1 MGRLSGALSAGKP
14 RATPRRLRVTTT
26 PRRGGAS
33 ADSSELQRLTE
44 RSLHQGTRT
53 LYADPGLYDRL
64 YGRRKRDIE
73 FYVELARRRGGP
85 VLELGVGTG
94 RVAAALAAADID
106 VVGIDLMSEMLQK
119 ARERLAR
126 LPAAQRQHV
135 VLRRGD
141 MRRLRVNRRFALVF
155 APFNAFMHLYS
166 RSDLEKT
173 LEVCRRH
180 LKPDGRLAF
189 DVLMPDLPAL
199 LQDPERLYACGSV
212 VDPKDGQRYRHFEAS
227 HYDPVSQVRTVT
239 MLFES
244 DDASVASRAV
254 PLTQRQF
261 FPAELEALLLYNGFE
276 IEARHGGFGSGPI
289 ELRAESQ
296 VVVAR
301 VRKPRHPQRRRR

>member
-1 MGRLSGALSAGKP
+1 M
-14 RATPRRLRVTTT
+14 TT
-26 PRRGGAS
+26 PRRRAAS
-33 ADSSELQRLTE
+33 GDARELRRLT
-44 RSLHQGTRT
+44 RRALRLGTRT
-53 LYADPGLYDRL
+53 LYTDPAFFDQL
-64 YGRRKRDIE
+64 YGRRKRDVE

-94 RVAAALAAADID
+94 RVACALAAEDVD
-106 VVGIDLMSEMLQK
+106 VVGIDLMSEMLRR

-126 LPAAQRQHV
+126 LPPVQRQHV

-141 MRRLRVNRRFALVF
+141 MRRLRLNRRFGLVF

-166 RSDLEKT
+166 RSDLEQT
-173 LEVCRRH
+173 LDVCRRH

-199 LQDPERLYACGSV
+199 LQDPERLYACGSI
-212 VDPKDGQRYRHFEAS
+212 VDPTEGRRYRHFEAS
-227 HYDPVSQVRTVT
+227 HYDPVSQIRTVT

-244 DDASVASRAV
+244 DDPGVASRAV

-289 ELRAESQ
+289 DLRAESQ
-296 VVVAR
+296 VIVAR
-301 VRKPRHPQRRRR
+301 LQKPRRPRQRRR

>member
-1 MGRLSGALSAGKP
+1 
-14 RATPRRLRVTTT
+14 VTTT
-26 PRRGGAS
+26 SRREAG
-33 ADSSELQRLTE
+33 SSDQREVQRLT
-44 RSLHQGTRT
+44 RRALHLGTRT
-53 LYADPGLYDRL
+53 LYTDPAFFDRL
-64 YGRRKRDIE
+64 YGRRKRDVE
-73 FYVELARRRGGP
+73 FYVELARRHAGP

-94 RVAAALAAADID
+94 RIAAALAAEEVD
-106 VVGIDLMSEMLQK
+106 VVGIDLMGEMLSK

-126 LPAAQRQHV
+126 LPPAQRQRV

-141 MRRLRVNRRFALVF
+141 LRRLRLNRRFGLVF

-166 RSDLEKT
+166 RRDMEQA

-199 LQDPERLYACGSV
+199 LQDPERLYACGSI
-212 VDPKDGQRYRHFEAS
+212 VDPTDGRRYRHFEAS

-244 DDASVASRAV
+244 DDAAVASRAI

-276 IEARHGGFGSGPI
+276 IEAHYGGFGSGPI

-301 VRKPRHPQRRRR
+301 LQKPRRPRQRRQRPKETRPRS

>member
-1 MGRLSGALSAGKP
+1 VSTA
-14 RATPRRLRVTTT
+14 
-26 PRRGGAS
+26 PRRGGG
-33 ADSSELQRLTE
+33 SSEARELQRLTG
-44 RSLHQGTRT
+44 RALRHGTRT
-53 LYADPGLYDRL
+53 LYADPALYDRL
-64 YGRRKRDIE
+64 YGRRKRDVE

-94 RVAAALAAADID
+94 RVAAALATEDID
-106 VVGIDLMSEMLQK
+106 VVGIDLMSEMLRK

-126 LPAAQRQHV
+126 LPPQQRQRV

-141 MRRLRVNRRFALVF
+141 MRRLRLNRRFALVF

-166 RSDLEKT
+166 RRDLEQA
-173 LEVCRRH
+173 LEVCRLH
-180 LKPDGRLAF
+180 LEPAGRLAF

-212 VDPKDGQRYRHFEAS
+212 VDPTDGRRYRHFEAS
-227 HYDPVSQVRTVT
+227 HYDPTSQVRTVT
-239 MLFES
+239 MLFEP
-244 DDASVASRAV
+244 DDARVASRAI

-276 IEARHGGFGSGPI
+276 IEAHHGGFGAGPI

-301 VRKPRHPQRRRR
+301 LRKPRRPYPRRR